1 MQEEHERPRIYRDVL
16 CRIDCKVRTI
26 NDDLTG
32 IKFYSYVLLSWIYTV
47 ISHAAHLS
55 YQLEFFEYLG
65 RNLQNF
71 HWLLQVAKTK
81 ERWADHTEF
90 LYFLFCSFFFLWI
103 PICFFSPGSQ
113 LPNCLILLC
122 NYFLL
127 IFFTAARCQLCNCL
141 ILLLWIVLKSKR
153 PLPYYELSR
162 SLKSLNIII
171 TIIISIMMIL
181 FFQDSWLL
189 YSPKREQK
197 QGSWLKMRPRRSISS
212 TNYK

>member
-1 MQEEHERPRIYRDVL
+1 MGEKFILLLVEQGHFVASFLSYCFVHFLSRSLNSSKFNVLQEEHERPRIYRDVL

-47 ISHAAHLS
+47 ISHAVHLS

-90 LYFLFCSFFFLWI
+90 LYFLFCSFIFLWI
-103 PICFFSPGSQ
+103 PICFFFP
-113 LPNCLILLC
+113 
-122 NYFLL
+122 
-127 IFFTAARCQLCNCL
+127 R
-141 ILLLWIVLKSKR
+141 KST
-153 PLPYYELSR
+153 P
-162 SLKSLNIII
+162 
-171 TIIISIMMIL
+171 
-181 FFQDSWLL
+181 
-189 YSPKREQK
+189 
-197 QGSWLKMRPRRSISS
+197 
-212 TNYK
+212 